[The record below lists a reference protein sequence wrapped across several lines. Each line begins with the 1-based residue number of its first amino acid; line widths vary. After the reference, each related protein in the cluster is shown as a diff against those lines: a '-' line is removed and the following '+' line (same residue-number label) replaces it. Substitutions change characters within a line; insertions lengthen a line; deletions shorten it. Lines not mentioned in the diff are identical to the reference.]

1 MKLSQDLLLGIA
13 IGAGAAL
20 LLSRN
25 STTVGP
31 VIVTPK
37 VPSSPKI
44 PNGTTLP
51 QNRIA
56 APWYPR
62 RAYVADVRQTYVM
75 PAWYAA

>member
-31 VIVTPK
+31 VVITPK
-37 VPSSPKI
+37 VPSPPKV
-44 PNGTTLP
+44 PGSTTLP
-51 QNRIA
+51 SNSIA
-56 APWYPR
+56 APLYTR
-62 RAYVADVRQTYVM
+62 QAYVADLRQRYVM

>member
-31 VIVTPK
+31 VVITPK
-37 VPSSPKI
+37 VPSPKI
-44 PNGTTLP
+44 PGSTTLP
-51 QNRIA
+51 SNSIA

-62 RAYVADVRQTYVM
+62 QAYVADLRQRYAM

>member
-25 STTVGP
+25 TTTVGP
-31 VIVTPK
+31 VVITPK
-37 VPSSPKI
+37 VPSSKI
-44 PNGTTLP
+44 PGSTTLP
-51 QNRIA
+51 QGRIA